1 MSFEGR
7 TSYAPRHVYKWSSQN
22 HTNQPVIQMNA
33 SFRFIGNAYQE
44 IRNTYS
50 SSIIKLLGIVAAAN
64 TNWSYGL
71 ENPKNGPN
79 HISKWFFVDSNG
91 TVNERWAMPYA
102 LGWASIRYYT
112 KTSFTHT
119 TGNVNNKYTMMEW

>member
-7 TSYAPRHVYKWSSQN
+7 TSYAPRHVWRWNGQN
-22 HTNQPVIQMNA
+22 DTGIPTPQMNV

-50 SSIIKLLGIVAAAN
+50 SSIIKLQGVVGSAN

-71 ENPKNGPN
+71 ENPKDGPN

-91 TVNERWAMPYA
+91 TVSERWAMPYA

-112 KTSFTHT
+112 KTSFGHS
-119 TGNVNNKYTMMEW
+119 TGNVGNRYSMMEW